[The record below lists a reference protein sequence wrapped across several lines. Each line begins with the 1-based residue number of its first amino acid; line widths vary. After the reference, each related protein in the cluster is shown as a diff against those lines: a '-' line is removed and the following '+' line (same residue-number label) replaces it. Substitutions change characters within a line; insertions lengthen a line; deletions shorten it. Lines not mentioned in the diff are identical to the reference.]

1 MIKSLLIVLFFCFIN
16 CTNTS
21 SPEYLKTLNLSVG
34 RLEVF
39 KKINIADKELLLDM
53 GNGTG
58 FAIGPHEIMT
68 ADHVCQNLD
77 EENTIMNLVYFDGKE
92 IVRIKEEMIPIAR
105 DKEKDLCILFL
116 YNNPLQWIEFSKIKP
131 GINDPVYTYGSP
143 RGQAFTLT
151 SGFYGYNVDLKYMEE
166 GKKLE
171 AHVTSLSLAAFYGNS
186 GGPILN
192 EKGEFVGILI
202 AIHGQ
207 YHHIS
212 YTPRYDNIKTFLEE
226 RYK

>member
-1 MIKSLLIVLFFCFIN
+1 MVKV
-16 CTNTS
+16 
-21 SPEYLKTLNLSVG
+21 
-34 RLEVF
+34 
-39 KKINIADKELLLDM
+39 LLLVLLSLFTFSCSHGPINNPHLYIGKLETYTKISDEENVIEIYR

-58 FAIGPHEIMT
+58 FAIGKHEILT
-68 ADHVCQNLD
+68 AGHVCESLNEPNSVMYL
-77 EENTIMNLVYFDGKE
+77 TYFDGKSLQ
-92 IVRIKEEMIPIAR
+92 KLEEELIPIYK
-105 DKEKDLCILFL
+105 DLEKDLCILSIK
-116 YNNPLQWIEFSKIKP
+116 NNPLKVIEFANKPSKIWSK
-131 GINDPVYTYGSP
+131 IYTFGFPKGMS
-143 RGQAFTLT
+143 FVLT

-171 AHVTSLSLAAFYGNS
+171 AHVTSLSLAVFYGNS